1 MYSKVLKKYALLYV
15 HPRSSEGESQEE
27 RKKKAKK
34 WWVAERKREQKVEGD
49 KMRGEKKEQKHLYC
63 SVTVCGH
70 RHYPC
75 GPLDCEAGNVGLNP
89 K

>member
-1 MYSKVLKKYALLYV
+1 MLYV
-15 HPRSSEGESQEE
+15 HLKNSEGESQE
-27 RKKKAKK
+27 
-34 WWVAERKREQKVEGD
+34 REEKEG
-49 KMRGEKKEQKHLYC
+49 KEVMGSREKKGAKGGKWQNEKEKKQKHLYC